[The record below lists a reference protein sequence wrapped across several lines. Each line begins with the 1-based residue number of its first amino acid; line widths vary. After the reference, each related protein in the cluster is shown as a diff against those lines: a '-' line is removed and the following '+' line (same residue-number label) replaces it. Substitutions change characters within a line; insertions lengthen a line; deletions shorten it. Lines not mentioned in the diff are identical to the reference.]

1 MYAIVHASARPKV
14 RIPAIAFR
22 RDVTG
27 GPVSSACRPPD
38 DVSAICEACAVT
50 PSSPSPTDLPELT
63 VADSAAWREW
73 LAEHGQSAPGV
84 WLVLAKKGTTDPTR
98 LTYAE
103 AVEEALCH
111 GWIDGQRGPRD
122 DATFRNRFTPR
133 RPRSPWSAR
142 NVTLVTQLA
151 AAGRMQPTG
160 LAEIERAKADGRWDS
175 AYAGQASMEVPA
187 DLAAALAAD
196 PSAAAMFDILTRQ
209 NRYAVLFRVHSAKR
223 EDTRARRIAQY
234 VAMLGRG
241 ETIYP
246 QKRSRGE

>member
-1 MYAIVHASARPKV
+1 M
-14 RIPAIAFR
+14 
-22 RDVTG
+22 
-27 GPVSSACRPPD
+27 
-38 DVSAICEACAVT
+38 T
-50 PSSPSPTDLPELT
+50 PSPPTPTDLPELT
-63 VADSAAWREW
+63 LDDATAWRQW
-73 LAEHGQSAPGV
+73 LGENGQSTPGV
-84 WLVLAKKGTTDPTR
+84 WLVLARKGTTDPTR

-122 DATFRNRFTPR
+122 EATFRQRFTPR

-142 NVTLVTQLA
+142 NVAMVAELE
-151 AAGRMQPTG
+151 AAGRMRPSG
-160 LAEIERAKADGRWDS
+160 LAEVERAKADGRWDA
-175 AYAGQASMEVPA
+175 AYAGQASMQVPP

-196 PSAAAMFDILTRQ
+196 PSAAEMFDVLTRQ
-209 NRYAVLFRVHSAKR
+209 NRFAVLFRIHSAKR

-234 VAMLGRG
+234 VAMLARG